1 MYMKSSQQALM
12 FSNEKGLLYSFACHE
27 VSVKF
32 RQKILFIE
40 LAPRAIISLLTKNTR
55 FVAHKM
61 GIKARGTFKFILFM
75 WPKYFSL
82 DVSRNSK
89 PKASFNW
96 IKINSCSLHLGFL
109 GPKSIWSRLWI
120 LAWTT
125 DTRWLNSNTLRPKF
139 KSQSHAESW
148 DVDKKA

>member
-1 MYMKSSQQALM
+1 MHSTVDFFVCVAAVYAASRKPKFYTAFALSSNSRHRFFDPFLRGFLAQFSMFYWPAMYCVGLLLYVMRTMYMKSSQQALM
-12 FSNEKGLLYSFACHE
+12 FANEKGLLYSFACHE

-75 WPKYFSL
+75 
-82 DVSRNSK
+82 
-89 PKASFNW
+89 
-96 IKINSCSLHLGFL
+96 
-109 GPKSIWSRLWI
+109 
-120 LAWTT
+120 
-125 DTRWLNSNTLRPKF
+125 
-139 KSQSHAESW
+139 
-148 DVDKKA
+148 

>member
-1 MYMKSSQQALM
+1 MQQAENPSFIQRLLYHPAVGIVSLTRFLRGFLAQFSMFYWPAMYCVGLLLYVMRTMYMKSSQQALM
-12 FSNEKGLLYSFACHE
+12 FANEKGLLYSFACHE

-75 WPKYFSL
+75 
-82 DVSRNSK
+82 
-89 PKASFNW
+89 
-96 IKINSCSLHLGFL
+96 
-109 GPKSIWSRLWI
+109 
-120 LAWTT
+120 
-125 DTRWLNSNTLRPKF
+125 
-139 KSQSHAESW
+139 
-148 DVDKKA
+148 

>member
-1 MYMKSSQQALM
+1 MFAFFYVHGFFLCVPAVYAASRKPKFYTEFALSSSSRHRFFDPFFTWFSSPVFHVLLACYVLHFVGLLLYVMRTMYMKSSQQALM
-12 FSNEKGLLYSFACHE
+12 FANEKGLLYSFACHE

-75 WPKYFSL
+75 
-82 DVSRNSK
+82 
-89 PKASFNW
+89 
-96 IKINSCSLHLGFL
+96 
-109 GPKSIWSRLWI
+109 
-120 LAWTT
+120 
-125 DTRWLNSNTLRPKF
+125 
-139 KSQSHAESW
+139 
-148 DVDKKA
+148 

>member
-12 FSNEKGLLYSFACHE
+12 FANEKGLLYSFACHE

-89 PKASFNW
+89 PKAGFNW

-109 GPKSIWSRLWI
+109 WTKSIWSRLWI
-120 LAWTT
+120 LARTT
-125 DTRWLNSNTLRPKF
+125 NTQWLNP
-139 KSQSHAESW
+139 
-148 DVDKKA
+148 